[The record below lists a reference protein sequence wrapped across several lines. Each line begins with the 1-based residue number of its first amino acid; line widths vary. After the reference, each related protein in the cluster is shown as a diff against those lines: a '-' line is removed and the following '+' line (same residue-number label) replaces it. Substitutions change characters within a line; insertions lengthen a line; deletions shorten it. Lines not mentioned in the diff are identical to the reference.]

1 MAPIMSRLYYA
12 CKIMASWRAK
22 RGKKR
27 AKWGLWWSNPKD
39 NQWNR
44 FYWYGQK
51 AIPDTPIMAILS
63 IQNDGIMRGK
73 KGVKGGLWWSKPKAN
88 WWNRLFG
95 SKYILGV
102 TPTVKRDKKN
112 IFLVAP
118 LWVRVLYGAKKGLCH
133 WGRACNFFGNYMDHM
148 APLKGENALF
158 TASWLT
164 NPQFDWTTLW
174 KLIDGGGRYNFFG
187 FFYCR

>member
-1 MAPIMSRLYYA
+1 M
-12 CKIMASWRAK
+12 
-22 RGKKR
+22 
-27 AKWGLWWSNPKD
+27 
-39 NQWNR
+39 
-44 FYWYGQK
+44 
-51 AIPDTPIMAILS
+51 
-63 IQNDGIMRGK
+63 
-73 KGVKGGLWWSKPKAN
+73 
-88 WWNRLFG
+88 
-95 SKYILGV
+95 
-102 TPTVKRDKKN
+102 
-112 IFLVAP
+112 AP

-187 FFYCR
+187 FFPPIDVYLLLVIWVPYTQLRANEKLCYLVCRLLLYKTKRYAGSQRATRIAQWFRDYNQDPFEYDLLFLLHKDYQIFDNRERFISEHAVQCTSPYAHAVVHLLYSLQLLMLMI